1 MKAKIKYIFI
11 GLLTI
16 LALSW
21 FFINNQES
29 ANINSIFIEKI
40 KDGDII
46 FSALNTDNGAL
57 NDFNKFGVIEKH
69 LGKIYV
75 WDNQNTIKKSL
86 SEWSKN
92 GEILKV
98 YRITHLDFN
107 INTLELQNG
116 TYNHI
121 MNSDVLEFIIENK

>member
-11 GLLTI
+11 GLLAI

-29 ANINSIFIEKI
+29 ANMNSIFIEKI

-46 FSALNTDNGAL
+46 FSALNTDNRAL
-57 NDFNKFGVIEKH
+57 NDFNKFGVIEKK
-69 LGKIYV
+69 LGEIYV

-92 GEILKV
+92 GEIFKV
-98 YRITHLDFN
+98 YRITHPDFN

>member
-21 FFINNQES
+21 FFINNQER
-29 ANINSIFIEKI
+29 ANINSIFIKKI

-86 SEWSKN
+86 SEWS
-92 GEILKV
+92 
-98 YRITHLDFN
+98 N
-107 INTLELQNG
+107 IKSL
-116 TYNHI
+116 
-121 MNSDVLEFIIENK
+121 